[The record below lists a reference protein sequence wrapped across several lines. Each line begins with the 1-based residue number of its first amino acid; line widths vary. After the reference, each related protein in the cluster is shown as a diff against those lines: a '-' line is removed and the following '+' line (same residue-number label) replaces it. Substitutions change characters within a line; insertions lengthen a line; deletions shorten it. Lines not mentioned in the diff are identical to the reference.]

1 MINNV
6 ILKAFIIILFP
17 ISLFAQERESSAKL
31 NDIEINNIWARPT
44 MGEVYNTAIYMDIKN
59 NSSTH
64 DVLTKATT
72 EITDKVEIHKTV
84 HENGVSKMLSVDKL
98 SIPANAEI
106 NLVPGG
112 IHIMLFKVKYPL
124 KAGDKINLTLEFEK
138 NGILTLEVPVISKK
152 KK

>member
-1 MINNV
+1 MINKI
-6 ILKAFIIILFP
+6 ILKAFLIVLFP
-17 ISLFAQERESSAKL
+17 LSLFAQGMESSAKL
-31 NDIEINNIWARPT
+31 NDIVINNIWARPT
-44 MGEVYNTAIYMDIKN
+44 MGEVYNTAVYMDIKN
-59 NSSTH
+59 NSSAH
-64 DVLTKATT
+64 DILTKATT
-72 EITDKVEIHKTV
+72 DVTDKVEIHKTV

-124 KAGDKINLTLEFEK
+124 KPGNKINLTLEFEK
-138 NGILTLEVPVISKK
+138 SGTLTIEVPVISKK